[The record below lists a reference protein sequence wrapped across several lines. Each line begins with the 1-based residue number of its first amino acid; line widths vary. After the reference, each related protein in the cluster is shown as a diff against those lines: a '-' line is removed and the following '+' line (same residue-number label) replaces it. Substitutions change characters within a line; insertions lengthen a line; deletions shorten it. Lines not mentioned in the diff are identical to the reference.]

1 VIVELL
7 RLMAEL
13 GPQVIWV
20 FIFIA
25 AVVAVFVL
33 FVGIALLV
41 TLITKNPRK
50 QKISYQIFRDL
61 LDLFR
66 RGGRK

>member
-1 VIVELL
+1 MIVELL

-41 TLITKNPRK
+41 TLITKDPRK
-50 QKISYQIFRDL
+50 QKISYQAFRDL

-66 RGGRK
+66 HGGRK